1 MKTIASQSPLLTE
14 LAGVL
19 ARAYLRLAQKP
30 PNSDVSWREEPQNPL
45 DLRPEESVHVVDPDQ
60 PREDR

>member
-1 MKTIASQSPLLTE
+1 MKTIATPSPLLTE
-14 LAGVL
+14 LATLLG
-19 ARAYLRLAQKP
+19 RAYLRLAQKP
-30 PNSDVSWREEPQNPL
+30 PNSAVSGRKEPQNPL